1 MGVEN
6 SELDTPTGS
15 TIDNLDAIPSGSDTG
30 AESSAAPEG
39 EKFDLLSVV
48 RNAVQTSDAEDSA
61 SPAGQDESDQPK
73 AEGAESEAA
82 ESQADPED
90 YSDVPFHTHPRFKQL
105 VSQVKQY
112 KADAQQFRQVT
123 DFLQAQGMTP
133 DEAADALI
141 LRAEMKHNPQEAW
154 KKLKPMVQQLLIE
167 AGEVLP
173 SDLMQQVREG
183 KLTKEHAVEISRLR
197 ANQGIQQK
205 MTERQRQEAE
215 QRQQVEHV
223 RSIQTAVAQ
232 WEMGIKQRDPDY
244 TRKEAD
250 LMKEVLW
257 LQKTQG
263 VPKDAVGARKQLQE
277 AYDAVNKR
285 LAPAP
290 KPARTPVPQGRVASG
305 QTTAAPKSMLDVVR
319 SARSQG

>member
-6 SELDTPTGS
+6 TELDTPTGS
-15 TIDNLDAIPSGSDTG
+15 IDNLDALPSGADAG

-48 RNAVQTSDAEDSA
+48 RNAVQTPEEGDSA
-61 SPAGQDESDQPK
+61 SPAGQEESDQPE
-73 AEGAESEAA
+73 AEAA
-82 ESQADPED
+82 DSNAAQPQADSED

-173 SDLMQQVREG
+173 ADLMQQVREG
-183 KLTKEHAVEISRLR
+183 RLTKEHAAEISRLR

-215 QRQQVEHV
+215 QQRQAEHV
-223 RSIQTAVAQ
+223 RSVQTAVAQ
-232 WEMGIKQRDPDY
+232 WENAVKQRDPDY
-244 TRKEAD
+244 ARKEAD

-285 LAPAP
+285 NAPGQR
-290 KPARTPVPQGRVASG
+290 PARTPVPQGRVASG
-305 QTTAAPKSMLDVVR
+305 QPSVAPKSMLDVVR
-319 SARSQG
+319 SVRTQG

>member
-1 MGVEN
+1 MGVDN
-6 SELDTPTGS
+6 PELDTPTS
-15 TIDNLDAIPSGSDTG
+15 SIDNLDALPSGAETG

-48 RNAVQTSDAEDSA
+48 RNAVQTSEEGDSA
-61 SPAGQDESDQPK
+61 SPAGQDESDQPS
-73 AEGAESEAA
+73 AEGADSN
-82 ESQADPED
+82 ADDPKADSED

-112 KADAQQFRQVT
+112 KADAQQFHQVT
-123 DFLQAQGMTP
+123 SFLQAQGMTP
-133 DEAADALI
+133 EEAADALI

-173 SDLMQQVREG
+173 ADLMQQVREG
-183 KLTKEHAVEISRLR
+183 KLTKENAVEISRLR

-205 MTERQRQEAE
+205 MSERQRQEAE
-215 QRQQVEHV
+215 QRQQVEHI

-232 WEMGIKQRDPDY
+232 WEMGVKQRDPDY
-244 TRKEAD
+244 AKKEEE
-250 LMKEVLW
+250 LQKEILW
-257 LQKTQG
+257 LQKREG
-263 VPKDAVGARKQLQE
+263 VPKDVAGVRKQLQQ
-277 AYDAVNKR
+277 AYDTVSKR

-290 KPARTPVPQGRVASG
+290 RPARTSVPPGRVASG
-305 QTTAAPKSMLDVVR
+305 QPTAAPKSMLDVVR
-319 SARSQG
+319 GSRSQG